1 MSNFMPMNQQLRWQ
15 WQIPC
20 KTQTTKAHTKR
31 DNLSSLI
38 SIKEIE
44 FSVKDLPT
52 KKNPGSSVFTGY
64 FYQTFK
70 EETITIL
77 YKLFCKIEK
86 EGIFPNLFHKASS
99 TLMPKPEK
107 DIFLNVQL
115 RITLAHRY
123 KTFKKKFSKLKQKI
137 YEKDN
142 TSWPGEVITEIQGW
156 FNIWKASYW
165 CNV

>member
-1 MSNFMPMNQQLRWQ
+1 MPINQQLRWQ

-20 KTQTTKAHTKR
+20 KTQTTKVHTKR
-31 DNLSSLI
+31 KRQPQQPYIYKGNWIFSQRPSH
-38 SIKEIE
+38 KE
-44 FSVKDLPT
+44 
-52 KKNPGSSVFTGY
+52 NPGPSVSTGY

-70 EETITIL
+70 EETVTIL

-86 EGIFPNLFHKASS
+86 EGIFPNLFHKTSS

-107 DIFLNVQL
+107 DIIFFKVQL
-115 RITLAHRY
+115 SITHAHKC
-123 KTFKKKFSKLKQKI
+123 KTFKKRFIKLKQKI

-142 TSWPGEVITEIQGW
+142 TSWPSEVITEIQGW

-165 CNV
+165 CNL